1 MHAEAERALETTY
14 EQLRAGLLPL
24 VPGDLDVPFAAS
36 GGAVELG
43 VEPTATPDLYRI
55 RVTVRYRTDG
65 VDRRRA
71 LEALLWRP

>member
-1 MHAEAERALETTY
+1 M
-14 EQLRAGLLPL
+14 
-24 VPGDLDVPFAAS
+24 
-36 GGAVELG
+36 ELG

-65 VDRRRA
+65 VERRRA